1 MERKFGGEDLADPQ
15 AREGKDTAASFF
27 LKNWER
33 DRGIRSGM
41 AEEVWIC
48 HQCSRCPRRSS
59 PWLNKVSLLVLG
71 SRIKHHVEREK
82 ENRMYSLWDPQGAQ
96 PGFKRGCSLDE
107 PVV

>member
-48 HQCSRCPRRSS
+48 HQHTCPSITS
-59 PWLNKVSLLVLG
+59 DPWVYK
-71 SRIKHHVEREK
+71 
-82 ENRMYSLWDPQGAQ
+82 DPFCG
-96 PGFKRGCSLDE
+96 
-107 PVV
+107 